1 VLPSPKTQLSRMS
14 ACREDLTENGI
25 DPDALAF
32 RALCD
37 LARRNLDYFQAMLG
51 FDAGLRE
58 VVDLIGRT
66 RESSRGRSAHGRTYP
81 RGRPSP

>member
-1 VLPSPKTQLSRMS
+1 MLPSPKTQLSRMS

-66 RESSRGRSAHGRTYP
+66 RESARGRAAHRTTYL
-81 RGRPSP
+81 RRRPSP

>member
-1 VLPSPKTQLSRMS
+1 MS

-25 DPDALAF
+25 DPDALAY

-66 RESSRGRSAHGRTYP
+66 RESSRGRAAHGRTYP